1 MTQAPIV
8 GSLVVAKEL
17 AQFSR
22 TNAML
27 LGAGV
32 SLAQSLPLA
41 IGGCKNLAV
50 HQAFSAG
57 EQSLLAGHGMSEALG
72 QHTVL
77 PRLWVELV
85 MVGEESNALPQTLTN
100 LAEAYEKEVENR
112 LGAILSLMEPMTTFV
127 VGGVVL
133 LMALSMFLPIYA
145 GMEAIA
151 P

>member
-1 MTQAPIV
+1 
-8 GSLVVAKEL
+8 
-17 AQFSR
+17 
-22 TNAML
+22 ML

-41 IGGCKNLAV
+41 IGGSKNLAV
-50 HQAFSAG
+50 RRAFLAG
-57 EQSLLAGHGMSEALG
+57 EQSLLAGHGMSVALT
-72 QHTVL
+72 QHSVL

-85 MVGEESNALPQTLTN
+85 MVGEDNNFLPQTLTN
-100 LAEAYEKEVENR
+100 LADAYEKEVENR
-112 LGAILSLMEPMTTFV
+112 LTAIMSLMEPMTTFV